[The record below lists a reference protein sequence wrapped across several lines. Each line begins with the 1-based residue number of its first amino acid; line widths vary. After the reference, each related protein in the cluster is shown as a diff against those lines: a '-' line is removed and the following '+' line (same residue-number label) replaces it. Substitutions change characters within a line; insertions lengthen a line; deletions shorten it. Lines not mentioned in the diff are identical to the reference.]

1 MYLSHV
7 LLVLLV
13 TTNLKRYFARPR
25 PTKPDY
31 TNESTPNKRTFDFRS
46 RETNMSFPS
55 GDAAQAALFSFM
67 LMNNFKRT
75 FLVLGGPLGFSQFV
89 MAVCFARIYF
99 HCHYLFDVLAGML
112 CGIVVA
118 TVMAKAGAKELLKDL
133 FFKYG

>member
-1 MYLSHV
+1 
-7 LLVLLV
+7 
-13 TTNLKRYFARPR
+13 
-25 PTKPDY
+25 
-31 TNESTPNKRTFDFRS
+31 
-46 RETNMSFPS
+46 MSFPS

-118 TVMAKAGAKELLKDL
+118 TVMAKAGAKELLKEL